1 MLTLSHVLEALTGHQ
16 TIGDATIITDAVID
30 SRLVTPGCLFIA
42 IPGNRTD
49 GHQYVPAAFE
59 QGAAFALI
67 EQDLPGLPTLDLRHP
82 LAAPPA
88 HDPTAPLCLRVEHT
102 LTALQTIAAFW
113 RQQLAH
119 LKVIGI
125 TGSVGK
131 TTTKELVAAIL
142 RERYN
147 VLKTQGNLNNEI
159 GLPLTLLRLTSA
171 HQVAVLEMGFY
182 QIGEIAFL
190 CDLARPEVGIINNV
204 YAVHLER
211 AGSIENIQQGKG
223 ELIAAL
229 PPSGVAILNH
239 DEPRVL
245 AMRDRNPHTQFLTY
259 GLHPQAD
266 LRADHIEG
274 LGLNGIR
281 FRLHYHHET
290 LHITAPLLGRHS
302 VHTALRAI
310 AAGLVLNLNWDT
322 ILAGL
327 HSPHAQNQLRLVA
340 VRGPNGSLLLD
351 DTYNASPESTIAAL
365 NLLADIDARRR
376 VAVLG
381 DMLELGEYETRGH
394 QVVGARAAQV
404 VDLLFTVGERAQI
417 IARTALASGLPAAQI
432 HHMTDT
438 TRLLAD
444 LCTTLTAGDVIL
456 IKGSRATRLDL
467 LAHQLELEAAQ

>member
-1 MLTLSHVLEALTGHQ
+1 MLTLGHVLEALTRHPAPG
-16 TIGDATIITDAVID
+16 ATLVITDAVVD
-30 SRLVTPGCLFIA
+30 SRLVTPGCLFVA
-42 IPGNRTD
+42 IPGARTD

-59 QGAAFALI
+59 QGATLALI
-67 EQDLPGLPTLDLRHP
+67 EQDLPNLPTLDLRHP
-82 LAAPPA
+82 LPAPPELYL
-88 HDPTAPLCLRVEHT
+88 TAPLCLRVENT
-102 LTALQTIAAFW
+102 ITALQTIAAFW
-113 RQQLAH
+113 RQRLAH

-131 TTTKELVAAIL
+131 TTTKELVAATL

-182 QIGEIAFL
+182 QMGEIAFL

-223 ELIAAL
+223 ELVAAL
-229 PPSGVAILNH
+229 PPGGVAILNH

-259 GLHPQAD
+259 GLHPDAD

-281 FRLHYHHET
+281 FRLHYHRET

-310 AAGLVLNLNWDT
+310 AAGLVLHLDWET

-327 HSPHAQNQLRLVA
+327 QGPHAQNQLRLVA

-394 QVVGARAAQV
+394 QVVGARAAEV
-404 VDLLFTVGERAQI
+404 VDLLFTVGERAQT
-417 IARTALASGLPAAQI
+417 IAQSARAGGLAAAQV
-432 HHMTDT
+432 HHVADT
-438 TRLLAD
+438 TSLLAH
-444 LCTTLTAGDVIL
+444 LRITLTAGDVIL

-467 LAHQLELEAAQ
+467 LAHQLELEAAR